1 MHCSNCGAENPENMK
16 FCGECAA
23 PLKIVCGN
31 CGFENPPKF
40 KFCGE
45 CGAPL
50 TAPAPATAKTE
61 HKTPEAERRHLTVMF
76 CDLVG
81 STSLSEQ
88 LDPEE
93 LRDVVRQYQK
103 VGATAINRFDGSIA
117 QYLGDG
123 ILAYFG
129 FPHAHEDDAPRAV
142 RAGLE
147 ILAEMQHLNARL
159 QRDMGIN
166 LAVRVGIHTGLVV
179 IGEMG
184 VPSKREQLALGEAPN
199 IAARVQG
206 LADPN
211 TVVISS
217 ATYQLTQGFFT
228 CEALGL
234 HKLKGM
240 SQPLDVFRV
249 LRETEAPSRFEA
261 AQTKGLTPLIGKQK
275 EVEALLQHWQQSRR
289 GQAEFILLKG
299 EAGIG
304 KSRLLRAFKDR
315 LAGTPHLW
323 LESQCLPYHQNS
335 ALYPI
340 IELLHRLLAFRRED
354 SCASK
359 TGKLEKL
366 LTQYE
371 LPLAEA
377 MPLFSELLSVP
388 LGDCYTGP
396 PRLNPQRQKQ
406 KTLEA
411 WLQLLLKMAQ
421 SQPVVFV
428 MEDLHW
434 ADASTLEM
442 LNLLVTQQPNAPL
455 FNLLITRPE
464 FSPGWE
470 TRAEVVKLSLNRLT
484 PEQIETMVAQIS
496 NGRALPLPVL
506 QQIIAKTDGVPLFIE
521 ELTKMVL
528 ESDLLQEVDNRY
540 ELARRLTPLA
550 IPATLHDSLMARLD
564 RLAPVKVIAQ
574 LGATI
579 GREFS
584 HELIAAV
591 ANLNEADLQS
601 GLAQLVDAELL
612 YRQELSTNGTIYVF
626 KHALIQDAAYQS
638 LLKSTR
644 QQYHLRIAEIL
655 KDCFTDTIRTQP
667 ELLAHHYTEAG
678 IKETAIVYWEMA
690 GRRAIE
696 HSANFEAI
704 NHLKRGLKLL
714 EELPASLQR
723 DEHELEI
730 LTSLGVAITAL
741 HGYAAPEAEKVYTR
755 ALALCQRVQHV
766 PRYASSILGL
776 WKGALVR
783 LDLPQAYALAQD
795 CMAFSTNQPDAEPQL
810 TARLMF
816 GITSLMLGD
825 IVIAH
830 EYLLQVTQLYH
841 ASEHQSEAFDYGED
855 AGVVALSYLAFAA
868 WVLGYPTQALQH
880 SNAAL
885 ALAQKLGHPFTQA
898 LALNFNSDLY
908 ALLREPRRALERAE
922 TLIALA
928 DEQGFSFWRACGM
941 ISKGS
946 ALFELGHQQKGM
958 ETVQEAMDILRATGA
973 RIGHIGGLAQKALA
987 HGKMGQAGAGLKM
1000 MDEAVALIKQGGER
1014 QEEAELYR
1022 LKGELLLLQAVP
1034 DTPQAEACFQQAIA
1048 IARQQQAKSWELRA
1062 IVSLARLWQKKGQCT
1077 EARSQL
1083 AEIYHWFTEGFET
1096 ADLQEAKTLLE
1107 ELVKN

>member
-1 MHCSNCGAENPENMK
+1 MRCSSCGAENPENMK

-23 PLKIVCGN
+23 PLKLLCGN

-50 TAPAPATAKTE
+50 PAPAPATAKTE

-88 LDPEE
+88 LDPET

-103 VGATAINRFDGSIA
+103 VGATAINRFDGNIA

-129 FPHAHEDDAPRAV
+129 FPRAHEDDAPRAV

-147 ILAEMQHLNARL
+147 ILAEMQNLNAHL

-217 ATYQLTQGFFT
+217 ATYQLIQGFFA
-228 CEALGL
+228 CDALGI

-249 LRETEAPSRFEA
+249 LRETEVPSRFEA

-275 EVEALLQHWQQSRR
+275 EVETLLYHWQQTQR
-289 GQAEFILLKG
+289 GPAQFILLKG

-304 KSRLLRAFKDR
+304 KSRLLRALKDQ

-340 IELLHRLLAFRRED
+340 IELLHRLLAFHRED
-354 SCASK
+354 SCESK
-359 TGKLEKL
+359 IGKLEKL
-366 LTQYE
+366 LKRYD

-388 LGDCYTGP
+388 LGGCYNAP

-406 KTLEA
+406 KMLEA
-411 WLQLLLKMAQ
+411 WLQLLLKIAQ
-421 SQPVVFV
+421 AQPVVFV

-442 LNLLVTQQPNAPL
+442 LNLLVAQQPHAPL
-455 FNLLITRPE
+455 MNLLITRPE
-464 FSPGWE
+464 FSPSWE
-470 TRAEVVKLSLNRLT
+470 MRAEVTRLSLHRLT
-484 PEQIETMVAQIS
+484 PEQIETMVAQITG
-496 NGRALPLPVL
+496 GRALPLAVL
-506 QQIIAKTDGVPLFIE
+506 RQIIAKTDGVPLFIE

-528 ESDLLQEVDNRY
+528 ESDLLQEVENRY

-550 IPATLHDSLMARLD
+550 IPATLQDSLMARLD

-591 ANLNEADLQS
+591 ANLNEDDLQS
-601 GLAQLVDAELL
+601 GLAQLVNAELL
-612 YRQELSTNGTIYVF
+612 YRKELATNGTIYAF
-626 KHALIQDAAYQS
+626 RHALIQDAAYQS

-655 KDCFTDTIRTQP
+655 KDRFTDTIRTQP

-704 NHLKRGLKLL
+704 NHLNAGLKLL
-714 EELPASLQR
+714 EALPENLQR
-723 DEHELEI
+723 DEQELEI
-730 LTSLGVAITAL
+730 LTSLGVAVTAL
-741 HGYAAPEAEKVYTR
+741 HSYAAPEAEKVYAR
-755 ALALCQRVQHV
+755 ALELCQRVQHT
-766 PRYASSILGL
+766 PRYSSSIVGL

-783 LDLPQAYALAQD
+783 LDLPKAHALAKN
-795 CMAFSTNQPDAEPQL
+795 CMTFSQNQPDPDLQL
-810 TARLMF
+810 AAHMMF
-816 GITSLMLGD
+816 GATSFLLGE
-825 IVIAH
+825 IVSAREH
-830 EYLLQVTQLYH
+830 LLQAVQLYH
-841 ASEHQSEAFDYGED
+841 ASEHHSNAFDYGED
-855 AGVVALSYLAFAA
+855 PGVVALCYLAFAA
-868 WVLGYPTQALQH
+868 WVLGYPEQALKH
-880 SNAAL
+880 GDAAL
-885 ALAQKLGHPFTQA
+885 ALAQKLAHPFTQA
-898 LALNFNSDLY
+898 LALNFISDLHTFRRESKRVLELAE
-908 ALLREPRRALERAE
+908 ALI
-922 TLIALA
+922 TLA

-946 ALFELGHQQKGM
+946 AQFELGQQPEGM
-958 ETVQEAMDILRATGA
+958 AMVQEAMDILQAAGA
-973 RIGHIGGLAQKALA
+973 RIGHTTGLAQKALA
-987 HGKMGQAGAGLKM
+987 HGKMGQAEKGLNM
-1000 MDEAVALIKQGGER
+1000 IDEALALVKQGGER
-1014 QEEAELYR
+1014 QDEAEQYR
-1022 LKGELLLLQAVP
+1022 LKGELLLMQAVP
-1034 DTPQAEACFQQAIA
+1034 DAPQAERCFQHARD
-1048 IARQQQAKSWELRA
+1048 IARQQQAKAWELRA
-1062 IVSLARLWQKKGQCT
+1062 MVSLARLWQKQGRR
-1077 EARSQL
+1077 EAAHSQL
-1083 AEIYHWFTEGFET
+1083 AEIYNWFTEGFAT
-1096 ADLQEAKTLLE
+1096 PDLQEAKTLLA
-1107 ELVKN
+1107 ELAQN